1 MTIFAFLLLAL
12 GVGIFVALKSKK
24 LTVTEL
30 VVCGSFGLLLGAT
43 AAGRAINRFLLSTT
57 EAVVPTVSGWLS

>member
-1 MTIFAFLLLAL
+1 MSIHIFLLLAL
-12 GVGIFVALKSKK
+12 GIGIFVALKSKK

-43 AAGRAINRFLLSTT
+43 ALGKGLNRALINAT
-57 EAVVPTVSGWLS
+57 EAIVPALTAWLR